1 MSLGW
6 VLATII
12 YSPVVIMMG
21 SIVVYVIYLIWKTVQ
36 YLYHI
41 IKRNL
46 QF

>member
-21 SIVVYVIYLIWKTVQ
+21 SIAVYGIYLIWKTLQ
-36 YLYHI
+36 YLYQA

>member
-1 MSLGW
+1 MLLGW
-6 VLATII
+6 VLAIII
-12 YSPVVIMMG
+12 YLPMVVMMCFV
-21 SIVVYVIYLIWKTVQ
+21 IVYAIYLIWKTAQ

>member
-1 MSLGW
+1 MSLAW

-12 YSPVVIMMG
+12 YLPMVIMMCF
-21 SIVVYVIYLIWKTVQ
+21 VVIYGIYLIWKTAHYV
-36 YLYHI
+36 YHI